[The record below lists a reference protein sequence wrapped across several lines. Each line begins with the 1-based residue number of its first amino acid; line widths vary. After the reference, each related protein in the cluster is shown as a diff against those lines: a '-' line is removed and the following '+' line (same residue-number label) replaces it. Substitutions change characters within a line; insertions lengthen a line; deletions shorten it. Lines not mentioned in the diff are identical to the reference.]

1 MRRLAFSLL
10 ALAASAHAQVPLS
23 ATPDPQSSI
32 PLFLSEFD
40 GEVYALGDAAP
51 DPQEVQGTW
60 RTDGTPEG
68 TDYLFGLNWRGG
80 AVTLDG
86 ALYFMGVDSP
96 EDGAA
101 GPTDLY
107 RLDGETAVR
116 LTHRPTGTVVNERS
130 SRSQFRNKALAVQEL
145 RRRLEEANRPVTP
158 RRQTKPTRSSKR
170 RRLEAKR
177 QRSEKKQLRRP
188 PDV

>member
-1 MRRLAFSLL
+1 MPDIPDSNDDLMAECD
-10 ALAASAHAQVPLS
+10 VETLS
-23 ATPDPQSSI
+23 GSTK
-32 PLFLSEFD
+32 
-40 GEVYALGDAAP
+40 
-51 DPQEVQGTW
+51 
-60 RTDGTPEG
+60 
-68 TDYLFGLNWRGG
+68 GG
-80 AVTLDG
+80 QRANKV
-86 ALYFMGVDSP
+86 
-96 EDGAA
+96 
-101 GPTDLY
+101 
-107 RLDGETAVR
+107 ETAVR

-158 RRQTKPTRSSKR
+158 LRQTKPTRGSKR